1 MTTQEHR
8 VVATGP
14 RGMSRGLTL
23 LFAIAAGLSVG
34 NMYWAQPL
42 LAPMARDLG
51 VAASDAGFVITLTQI
66 GYAVGVFLIVPL
78 GDVMNRKRVVP
89 FIMLGAGL
97 ALAAAAVAPTFTVLL
112 VVIAFM
118 GAMSI
123 SGQILT
129 PFAGDLATDG
139 QRGRVLGTV
148 ASGLMLGIILARS
161 VSGLVADALGW
172 RAVFIGAAALTLIL
186 AGVLARRL
194 PRAESKKA
202 AQPYGRLLL
211 SVLQTVR
218 GDRRVRVTIL
228 LGAAPMSVF
237 TLFWTGLTLL
247 LSSAP
252 FSFSTGTIGLISL
265 VGIIGAVAALQ
276 AGRLFDRGLSVQALG
291 AAMLIALA
299 AVVLAAIGRTSIVAI
314 IIAIAVFSIG
324 SQAGLVIAQ
333 TRMMSINP
341 AARSRMNTVY
351 VVGNF
356 IAGALGSALAGALW
370 AVGGWIAV
378 MAVGAVI
385 LLAGLALWAFQR
397 TRALAN

>member
-8 VVATGP
+8 RTASP
-14 RGMSRGLTL
+14 SRGMSPGLTL

-42 LAPMARDLG
+42 LAPISKSLG
-51 VAASDAGFVITLTQI
+51 IASSDAGLVITLTQV
-66 GYAVGVFLIVPL
+66 GYAIGVFLIVPL
-78 GDVMNRKRVVP
+78 GDTMNRRRVVP
-89 FIMLGAGL
+89 LIMLGAGV
-97 ALAAAAVAPTFTVLL
+97 ALAAAAFAPSFTVLL
-112 VVIAFM
+112 VVVALM
-118 GAMSI
+118 GALSI

-129 PFAGDLATDG
+129 PLAGDLATDA

-161 VSGLVADALGW
+161 ISGLVADVLGW
-172 RAVFIGAAALTLIL
+172 HAVFIGAAALTVIL
-186 AGVLARRL
+186 AGVLSQRL
-194 PRAESKKA
+194 PRVEPKTTE
-202 AQPYGRLLL
+202 PYGRLLM
-211 SVLQTVR
+211 SVLRTVR
-218 GDRRVRVTIL
+218 EDRRVRVTIL

-252 FSFSTGTIGLISL
+252 YSFSTGTIGLISL
-265 VGIIGAVAALQ
+265 VGIIGAVAAQQ

-291 AAMLIALA
+291 AAMATAL
-299 AVVLAAIGRTSIVAI
+299 VSLVIGGIGRTSM
-314 IIAIAVFSIG
+314 IAVTVTIALFSIG
-324 SQAGLVIAQ
+324 AQAALVIAQ

-356 IAGALGSALAGALW
+356 IAGAIGSALAGVLW
-370 AVGGWIAV
+370 SLGGWSAV
-378 MAVGAVI
+378 MTVGAAI
-385 LLAGLALWAFQR
+385 LVAGLILWAFQR
-397 TRALAN
+397 NRALTT

>member
-1 MTTQEHR
+1 MTTQEHH
-8 VVATGP
+8 VAATRP

-42 LAPMARDLG
+42 LAPIARDLG
-51 VAASDAGFVITLTQI
+51 IAPSDAGFVITLTQI

-78 GDVMNRKRVVP
+78 GDTMNRKRVVP
-89 FIMLGAGL
+89 LIMLGAAL
-97 ALAAAAVAPTFTVLL
+97 ALAGAAVAPTFAVLL
-112 VVIAFM
+112 VVIALM

-123 SGQILT
+123 AGQILT
-129 PFAGDLATDG
+129 PLAGDLATDG

-148 ASGLMLGIILARS
+148 ASGLMLGIILARGLG
-161 VSGLVADALGW
+161 GLVADALGW

-186 AGVLARRL
+186 AGILSQRL
-194 PRAESKKA
+194 PQVDSKQ
-202 AQPYGRLLL
+202 AQPYGKLLL

-247 LSSAP
+247 LAGEP

-291 AAMLIALA
+291 AAMLLALVA
-299 AVVLAAIGRTSIVAI
+299 LVIGGLGQTSMVAI
-314 IIAIAVFSIG
+314 IITIALFAVG
-324 SQAGLVIAQ
+324 SQAALVIAQ
-333 TRMMSINP
+333 TRMMSLNP

-356 IAGALGSALAGALW
+356 IAGAIGSALAGALW
-370 AVGGWIAV
+370 GFGGWTAV
-378 MAVGAVI
+378 MTVGAVI
-385 LLAGLALWAFQR
+385 LIAGLSLWAVQR
-397 TRALAN
+397 TRGLAN